1 MVWEIDRQKTASDR
15 PTMINSHQNKSEQ
28 VFIED
33 VLRGQAR
40 ILEMIATGCRLIDV
54 LDAITRFTE
63 SQAPGIRCAVAF
75 MDAESRLRP
84 ASGPTLPPEYS
95 GPFDEVPIPPYLD
108 PCGLAAYKKEEVVSE
123 NIDTDARWSDGFR
136 SFTRTH
142 GLRACWSRPVLDSQ
156 RSVIGTFAVYSVL
169 PGAPE
174 IRHRELMEIA
184 CRLSSIAIERQRRE
198 ERLHLYGEIIG
209 RSTEAIRILE
219 PCGKIIEQNAAHRKM
234 FGISDDAL
242 RGKTPAAIFG
252 DEQFSRILNGLAETG
267 RFEGELTATINGE
280 SHLMEVS
287 TFSVKDRDGKVLCHV
302 GVSRDVTEKRKG
314 EDELKMS
321 HALLESTVRI
331 RTSQLH
337 RLSARLLTA
346 QDEERRR
353 IARELHDSVGQYL
366 AGIQM
371 NLDAALRGNSAILG
385 PVANRISDSAEM
397 AQRCLSEVRTVSY
410 LLHPPLLDEMGLAS
424 ALAWY
429 ADGFAQRSGI
439 RVELDIPKDLG
450 RLATDIETALFRVVQ
465 QGLANV
471 HSHSGSHVAKIR
483 LARDAENVIAEICDE
498 GRGISPEA
506 LDRLH
511 SGTQLLG
518 VGIAGMRGRV
528 SDMGGRFDIRSGPDG
543 TTIEVSLPISG
554 NSEALSE

>member
-1 MVWEIDRQKTASDR
+1 
-15 PTMINSHQNKSEQ
+15 MINSHQNKSEQ

-63 SQAPGIRCAVAF
+63 SQAPGIRCTVAF
-75 MDAESRLRP
+75 LDAESRLRP

-95 GPFDEVPIPPYLD
+95 GSLDEVPIPPVTD
-108 PCGLAAYKKEEVVSE
+108 PCGLAAYQKEEVVSE
-123 NIDTDARWSDGFR
+123 NIDTDSRWSDGFR

-198 ERLHLYGEIIG
+198 ERLHLYAEIIS

-280 SHLMEVS
+280 SRLIEVS

-371 NLDAALRGNSAILG
+371 NLDAALRENPAIPSSL
-385 PVANRISDSAEM
+385 ATRISDSAEM
-397 AQRCLSEVRTVSY
+397 SQRCLSEVRTMSY
-410 LLHPPLLDEMGLAS
+410 LLHPPLLDEMGLTS
-424 ALAWY
+424 ALGWY
-429 ADGFAQRSGI
+429 VEGFAQRSGI
-439 RVELDIPKDLG
+439 RIELAIPKDLG
-450 RLATDIETALFRVVQ
+450 RLPSDTETALFRVVQ
-465 QGLANV
+465 QGLANI
-471 HSHSGSHVAKIR
+471 HRHSGSLIAKICVK
-483 LARDAENVIAEICDE
+483 LDAENVTVEICDE
-498 GRGISPEA
+498 GRGIRPGM
-506 LDRLH
+506 LGGFL
-511 SGTQLLG
+511 SGTQF
-518 VGIAGMRGRV
+518 VGMGLAGMRERITGI
-528 SDMGGRFDIRSGPDG
+528 GGKFDIRSGDKG
-543 TTIEVSLPISG
+543 TTIEVTLPLPQENAPES
-554 NSEALSE
+554 